1 MTTDQALALEDVWKA
16 YPEGSQVL
24 RGVSLSVAPGEFV
37 GIFGRSGSGKSTL
50 LRIMGLLDRPSKG
63 TVKVLGAEAS
73 KLDDPSV
80 ASLRREKLGYIFQG
94 FNLVPHVTA
103 LENIEVPMWLNGVKG
118 DERRERAMAD
128 LKRFGLEHLAGRYPR
143 EMSHGEQQRVAA
155 IRATVSRPELILAD
169 EPTSSLDDESA
180 KTFLG
185 LVTKLN
191 RELGTTVVM
200 VSTDP
205 DEARAGTS
213 VYRLG
218 SGSLSRET

>member
-1 MTTDQALALEDVWKA
+1 MTEAIVKMEDVWKSYA
-16 YPEGSQVL
+16 DGDYVL
-24 RGVSLSVAPGEFV
+24 RSVSFEVPRGEFV
-37 GIFGRSGSGKSTL
+37 GVHGRSGSGKSTF
-50 LRIMGLLDRPSKG
+50 LRLIGLLDRPTKG
-63 TVKVLGAEAS
+63 SLTVVGEDAARLGASDSARI
-73 KLDDPSV
+73 
-80 ASLRREKLGYIFQG
+80 RREKLGYIFQG